1 MEHPILR
8 AVQLAWF
15 TPLGW
20 FEPRPEDQVP
30 GDVKF
35 VILIGNAG
43 LGMFQR
49 FARERDI
56 RSAKIDEWTEAAVST
71 LASSLDARAVFPF
84 DKPHL
89 PFLSW
94 ARRAGSS
101 FTSPL
106 GLNIHPTYGLWHAY
120 RAALLFPVVFDLPR
134 SSKAAHP
141 CETCAEKPCLSACPV
156 SAFSTAG
163 YNTAACAAHLRSE
176 NGKPCMNGGC
186 LARHACPVGQAYAYH
201 PVQAQF
207 FMKAFLAAR
216 DAADQHQA

>member
-8 AVQLAWF
+8 AIQLVGF

-20 FEPRPEDQVP
+20 FAPRPEDRVP
-30 GDVKF
+30 EDAKF

-43 LGMFQR
+43 PAMFTR
-49 FARERDI
+49 FAKERDI
-56 RSAKIDEWTEAAVST
+56 RSAKIDEWTETTLST
-71 LASSLDARAVFPF
+71 LAASLDARAVFPF
-84 DKPHL
+84 SKPHL

-94 ARRAGSS
+94 AKRAGSG

-120 RAALLFPVVFDLPR
+120 RAALLFRVAFDLPR
-134 SSKAAHP
+134 AAAAGHP
-141 CETCAEKPCLSACPV
+141 CESCAGKPCLSACPV
-156 SAFSTAG
+156 RAFSIAG
-163 YNTAACAAHLRSE
+163 YDTRTCATHLRSQQ
-176 NGKPCMNGGC
+176 GTPCMSGGC
-186 LARHACPVGQAYAYH
+186 LARHACPVGQAHAYH

-216 DAADQHQA
+216 DAEDR